1 MLVIIKI
8 KIKYKTKIFF
18 ITGAKINPIAAITEV
33 KITYGTWLE
42 MWSRCLHPEPVEV
55 KSPILATGEQ
65 FTPEIEPDNIA
76 PIESAMIKGSIKDT
90 TFAIIGINIPKVAHD
105 EPIENDKNI
114 EITKET
120 KGTSVSER
128 LHEEITLLM

>member
-1 MLVIIKI
+1 
-8 KIKYKTKIFF
+8 
-18 ITGAKINPIAAITEV
+18 
-33 KITYGTWLE
+33 
-42 MWSRCLHPEPVEV
+42 MWSRCLQPEPVEV

-76 PIESAMIKGSIKDT
+76 PIESAIIKGSIKDT